1 MNFEIIDF
9 HTHPFIEEIDN
20 INRYTA
26 NAPMSTESFAKDLT
40 ECGISRFAG
49 SVICRRPD
57 YLTAMLDA
65 NTHALKLRDIYGGR
79 YIPGIMVDANH
90 VEESK
95 AAIDTARKEGIRLIG
110 ELIPTGMGWN
120 FTDEGFREI
129 LDYARS
135 GEFVISMH
143 SNEDVE
149 NMEMVAKDFPELS
162 FVFAHPGEQK
172 RLTKHI
178 SAMKQ
183 HKNIYLDL
191 SGTGLFRYGM
201 LKHLVDEVGADRIL
215 FGTDHPVCNPAM
227 YVAGV
232 MLEKLT
238 DNEKALIF
246 AQNAKRLLGIQ

>member
-26 NAPMSTESFAKDLT
+26 NAPMSTKIFAEDLA

-49 SVICRRPD
+49 SVICRRSD

-65 NTHALKLRDIYGGR
+65 NAHAIKLRDIYGDR
-79 YIPGIMVDANH
+79 YIPGFMVDANH
-90 VEESK
+90 VKESK

-129 LDYARS
+129 LNYARS

-178 SAMKQ
+178 SAMKR
-183 HKNIYLDL
+183 HKNVYLDL

-201 LKHLVDEVGADRIL
+201 LKHLVDEVGAEKIL

-238 DNEKALIF
+238 DDEKALIF
-246 AQNAKRLLGIQ
+246 SQNAKRLLGIQ